1 MIKLKETEN
10 SIVQLIRI
18 MKRLANDLNGMSH
31 TIWPLTFGWPW
42 DDLIIYFSD
51 IESTNDL
58 IETIEYFKR
67 LLEETRVSHINY
79 VMDNDVIFREN

>member
-1 MIKLKETEN
+1 MIRLKETEN

-18 MKRLANDLNGMSH
+18 MKRLVNDLNGM
-31 TIWPLTFGWPW
+31 TFDLWLTLRRLIG
-42 DDLIIYFSD
+42 DLIIYFSD

-67 LLEETRVSHINY
+67 LLEETRVSHILSLA
-79 VMDNDVIFREN
+79 

>member
-1 MIKLKETEN
+1 MVWVIPY
-10 SIVQLIRI
+10 
-18 MKRLANDLNGMSH
+18 DL
-31 TIWPLTFGWPW
+31 WPLV
-42 DDLIIYFSD
+42 DLEMVDLIIYFSD

>member
-1 MIKLKETEN
+1 MVWVILY
-10 SIVQLIRI
+10 
-18 MKRLANDLNGMSH
+18 DL
-31 TIWPLTFGWPW
+31 WPLIDLK

>member
-1 MIKLKETEN
+1 ML
-10 SIVQLIRI
+10 
-18 MKRLANDLNGMSH
+18 
-31 TIWPLTFGWPW
+31 
-42 DDLIIYFSD
+42 YFSD

-58 IETIEYFKR
+58 IATIEYFKR

>member
-18 MKRLANDLNGMSH
+18 MKRLVNDLNGMSH
-31 TIWPLTFGWPW
+31 TIWPLTFGRPW

-67 LLEETRVSHINY
+67 LLEEMRVSHINY
-79 VMDNDVIFREN
+79 VMENDVIFREN

>member
-1 MIKLKETEN
+1 MVWVIPY
-10 SIVQLIRI
+10 
-18 MKRLANDLNGMSH
+18 DL
-31 TIWPLTFGWPW
+31 WPLIDLK

>member
-1 MIKLKETEN
+1 MIRLKETEN

-18 MKRLANDLNGMSH
+18 MKRLVNDLNGM
-31 TIWPLTFGWPW
+31 TFDLWLTLRRLIG
-42 DDLIIYFSD
+42 DLIIYFSD

-67 LLEETRVSHINY
+67 LLEETRVSHILSLT
-79 VMDNDVIFREN
+79 